1 MKRLLV
7 SPVIVVL
14 LAGLLV
20 VGCGQAAPSP
30 TKAPAATKA
39 PSAST
44 APAAAASTAAPAA
57 SKVDWPQKGRSV
69 MVVIPYAAG
78 GATDVGT
85 RMMLPYFEKEFGVSF
100 EAVNKTGAGS
110 QIGLTEIAKAKP
122 DGYTI
127 GCGNL
132 PASITTYLDASRKAS
147 YDRASFEPIGLSNAD
162 PVSVIVQSDSPYKS
176 IKDLVDAAKAN
187 PKKVRAGTT
196 TLTGPSH
203 MALLELQNM
212 SGAQFATVG
221 FDGDA
226 PALTALL
233 GGHLDALFVYVG
245 PANAQVK
252 SGEMRFLGVAD
263 DKQNKYAPGVKTWA
277 EEGYKISWA
286 TSRMLLA
293 PAGVPKEIATRM
305 SSAM

>member
-30 TKAPAATKA
+30 TQAPAATKA

-110 QIGLTEIAKAKP
+110 QIRLTEIAKAKP

-132 PASITTYLDASRKAS
+132 PAAITTYLDPSRKAS
-147 YDRASFEPIGLSNAD
+147 YD
-162 PVSVIVQSDSPYKS
+162 
-176 IKDLVDAAKAN
+176 
-187 PKKVRAGTT
+187 
-196 TLTGPSH
+196 
-203 MALLELQNM
+203 
-212 SGAQFATVG
+212 
-221 FDGDA
+221 
-226 PALTALL
+226 
-233 GGHLDALFVYVG
+233 
-245 PANAQVK
+245 
-252 SGEMRFLGVAD
+252 
-263 DKQNKYAPGVKTWA
+263 
-277 EEGYKISWA
+277 
-286 TSRMLLA
+286 
-293 PAGVPKEIATRM
+293 
-305 SSAM
+305 